1 MTIQNLSKV
10 CWVIGYRPLAIRR
23 YKRKEMRQKR
33 MLVKIHSAA
42 FYFVHIS
49 RDIKEIAKVFG
60 VSTHAIR
67 KWAKT
72 EEWSDALKAFNY
84 ESDTHF
90 SRQPRRDTARDAG
103 EVFEKARDAYIHA
116 YRSGEPTRKLA
127 TIAGNA
133 VGLSRRRIHAWAKQ
147 YRWREIAKRS
157 SGGDPVDGGNQ

>member
-1 MTIQNLSKV
+1 
-10 CWVIGYRPLAIRR
+10 
-23 YKRKEMRQKR
+23 MRQKR

-84 ESDTHF
+84 QGDTHF

-103 EVFEKARDAYIHA
+103 EVFQRAKSAYIHA
-116 YRSGEPTRKLA
+116 YRSGEPMRKLA
-127 TIAGNA
+127 TIAGKA

-147 YRWREIAKRS
+147 YHWREIAKRS
-157 SGGDPVDGGNQ
+157 SREDPVDGGNQ